1 MGKKLWEASQ
11 RLKVN
16 SILYNF
22 EHFISKRYKKNFN
35 QNYLNILKW
44 SILNSDKFWDSIW
57 DYCNIKGKKGIN
69 KLIKSKVFYKN
80 KFLPQSKLNFS
91 ENLLSKNNRDKAIT
105 FISENGFREE
115 RNWKQLN
122 NNTSKIINFFKKI
135 NLNKNDRVAAYM
147 PNCIE
152 TIETFISTAAIGAIW
167 SSCSPD
173 FGINGVVER
182 FSQIKPKI
190 LFITDKYF
198 YNGKQINILERVPII
213 LKKIKSIQ
221 YIVFINYP
229 GEKYL
234 KNQYKFKKVKIFNWN
249 EIKKIKSEKIKFSKF
264 DFEQGLTILYSS
276 GTTGKPKCICH
287 RSGGV
292 LLQHVKE
299 HQLHCNIQENDNV
312 FYFTTC
318 GWMMWN
324 WLVSV
329 LASKASIVLF
339 DGSPMF
345 KKQDLLLEIV
355 EKEKITLL
363 GVSAKYI
370 DALRKAKISIKK
382 KYKLKYLKTI
392 CSTGSP
398 LSSDGF
404 QYVYKNI
411 KKNVHLSSI
420 SGGTDIVSCFVLG
433 NLYEPV
439 ISGEIQNKGLGL
451 DVDIFDRKGNSIKN
465 SRGELVC
472 KNPFPSMPLKFW
484 NDRND
489 FKYKKAYFN
498 KYPNV
503 WHHGDYAEIKKKGGF
518 IIYGRSDTT
527 LNPGGVRLGTS
538 EIYSEVDKFK
548 EIKESIVVGQAWD
561 NDIRIVLFIVLNQGF
576 KLNEQLLQKI
586 KIQIRKN
593 ASPRHVPSKVIVVSD
608 IPRTKNGKIVEL
620 AVKNIIEGN
629 KIKNKE
635 ALANPEVLEQYKD
648 LKELN
653 Y

>member
-1 MGKKLWEASQ
+1 MSKKLWEASQ
-11 RLKVN
+11 RLKTN
-16 SILYNF
+16 SNLYSF
-22 EHFISKRYKKNFN
+22 EQFISKRYKKKFN
-35 QNYLNILKW
+35 QRYFNILNW
-44 SILNSDKFWDSIW
+44 SISNSDKFWDSVW
-57 DYCNIKGKKGIN
+57 DYCNIKGQKGKN

-80 KFLPQSKLNFS
+80 KFLPKSKLNFS
-91 ENLLSKNNRDKAIT
+91 ENLLSKNNKDKAIT

-122 NNTSKIINFFKKI
+122 NNVSKIINFFKKI
-135 NLNKNDRVAAYM
+135 KLNKNDRIGAYM

-152 TIETFISTAAIGAIW
+152 TVEGFIATAAIGAIW

-198 YNGKQINILERVPII
+198 YNGKEINILERVPKI
-213 LKKIKSIQ
+213 LEKIKSIQ
-221 YIVFINYP
+221 YVVFINYP

-234 KNQYKFKKVKIFNWN
+234 PNKYKFKKVNIFSWDKL
-249 EIKKIKSEKIKFSKF
+249 KKIKSKKIKFSKF
-264 DFEQGLTILYSS
+264 DFEKELAILYSS

-299 HQLHCNIQENDNV
+299 HQLHCNIKENDNV

-345 KKQDLLLEIV
+345 KKKDLLLEIV
-355 EKEKITLL
+355 EKEKITLF

-370 DALRKAKISIKK
+370 DALRKAKVSTKN

-398 LSSDGF
+398 LSSNGF
-404 QYVYKNI
+404 EYIYKDI
-411 KKNVHLSSI
+411 KKNIHLSSI

-451 DVDIFDRKGNSIKN
+451 DIDIFDEKGISIKN

-484 NDRND
+484 NDKND
-489 FKYKKAYFN
+489 FKYKKAYFS
-498 KYPNV
+498 KYSNI
-503 WHHGDYAEIKKKGGF
+503 WHHGDYAEMKKKGGF

-527 LNPGGVRLGTS
+527 LNPGGVRLGTA
-538 EIYSEVDKFK
+538 EIYSEVDKFI

-561 NDIRIVLFIVLNQGF
+561 NDIRIILFIVLNKGF
-576 KLNEQLLQKI
+576 KLNEKLLQKI

-593 ASPRHVPSKVIVVSD
+593 ASPRHVPAKVIVVND

-635 ALANPEVLEQYKD
+635 ALANPEVLKEYKN